1 MKNIILQFIKNS
13 INLDN
18 YSDFFSLVSF
28 FNDNINSVGIE
39 ILRLIL
45 EEHDLKIKRS
55 FARKR
60 AWD

>member
-1 MKNIILQFIKNS
+1 MKNIILQFIKNL
-13 INLDN
+13 INLAN

-28 FNDNINSVGIE
+28 FDDNINSVGIE

-45 EEHDLKIKRS
+45 EEDDLKIKNS

-60 AWD
+60 I